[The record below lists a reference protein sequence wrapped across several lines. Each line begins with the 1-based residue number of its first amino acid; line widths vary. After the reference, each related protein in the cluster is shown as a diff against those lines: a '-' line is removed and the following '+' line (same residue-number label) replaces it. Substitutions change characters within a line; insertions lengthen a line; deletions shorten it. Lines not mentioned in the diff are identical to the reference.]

1 MRRRR
6 KRVCNDSPMLYTKSF
21 PLMLLKVSIT
31 EDSNKERIQKKLKH
45 TGIKAK
51 EESTMEKKMNH
62 KSKSIQDILPLDLIH
77 RILLRVPVRH
87 LASLKC
93 VSKRWYSLISD
104 PLFAE
109 LHFHHSPAATKASV
123 FMGGGSLAY
132 FVYLDSLFTDN
143 NDALQVKKVSL
154 PFKMKKLPSDF
165 EFLGSCRGFVLL
177 HRDPH
182 FLVVWNPLT
191 GSGKRISYS
200 HIVSRFKHKGFR
212 LPCKFHLYGF
222 GYDAS
227 QDDYLVFVAWQD
239 KDDHYHFDCFSLRTN
254 SWINLDAALSKPLDV
269 CHRNSCGLFLNGAI
283 HWVPYSLTTY
293 RDAIIIFDMKERTF
307 SRISGPEQ
315 PVMSACTFPTLALL
329 GGCLALYYCNND
341 SCNTH
346 IWVMKEYKVL
356 SSWTLYQIPCKD
368 FRPLCLSSNMDII
381 GRGYTLC
388 GTVGYFIYNVREDLL
403 KHFNDRYCWLPLRTI
418 DPVYTESLLPLPDD
432 IKEKDKKKNMKKS
445 DVCEV
450 FIQGFDRAVLQIK
463 TLLPEADVSAMDVTK
478 VALNGELV
486 DGEVLEEA
494 VDENAAQQQGDEVVR
509 LWRDH
514 GEGRGSGKLTDF
526 HYSFFSLPTRSYDPP
541 AHSGIL

>member
-1 MRRRR
+1 
-6 KRVCNDSPMLYTKSF
+6 
-21 PLMLLKVSIT
+21 
-31 EDSNKERIQKKLKH
+31 
-45 TGIKAK
+45 
-51 EESTMEKKMNH
+51 MEKKMNH

-445 DVCEV
+445 GDRAPSLTTAGLKGYFNKRKRAENQGSSTNADKEGKVLAEKVAALEKDVEKTNLEKEKLVAQVKELESLLSAKEADVCEV

-509 LWRDH
+509 V
-514 GEGRGSGKLTDF
+514 
-526 HYSFFSLPTRSYDPP
+526 
-541 AHSGIL
+541 

>member
-1 MRRRR
+1 
-6 KRVCNDSPMLYTKSF
+6 
-21 PLMLLKVSIT
+21 
-31 EDSNKERIQKKLKH
+31 
-45 TGIKAK
+45 
-51 EESTMEKKMNH
+51 MEKKMNH

-445 DVCEV
+445 ERQSSNSGLRRDNLQNFFMSMECMSFSVQISNSLSALLSDMQRSRRRSWIRQTDRLPLLLFLATNTKLRSTSSFRYSLAISSSFPADDV
-450 FIQGFDRAVLQIK
+450 
-463 TLLPEADVSAMDVTK
+463 P
-478 VALNGELV
+478 
-486 DGEVLEEA
+486 
-494 VDENAAQQQGDEVVR
+494 
-509 LWRDH
+509 
-514 GEGRGSGKLTDF
+514 DF
-526 HYSFFSLPTRSYDPP
+526 GGWINPL
-541 AHSGIL
+541 AIHS

>member
-1 MRRRR
+1 
-6 KRVCNDSPMLYTKSF
+6 
-21 PLMLLKVSIT
+21 
-31 EDSNKERIQKKLKH
+31 
-45 TGIKAK
+45 
-51 EESTMEKKMNH
+51 MEKKMNH
-62 KSKSIQDILPLDLIH
+62 KSKSIQDILPLDLIQ

-87 LASLKC
+87 LARLKC

-104 PLFAE
+104 PHFAE
-109 LHFHHSPAATKASV
+109 LHFHRSPAATNASV

-165 EFLGSCRGFVLL
+165 ELLGSCRGFVLL
-177 HRDPH
+177 HGDPH

-200 HIVSRFKHKGFR
+200 HIVSRCKHKGFR
-212 LPCKFHLYGF
+212 LPSKFHLYGF
-222 GYDAS
+222 GYDAF
-227 QDDYLVFVAWQD
+227 QDDYLVVVAWQD

-283 HWVPYSLTTY
+283 HWVPYPLTAY
-293 RDAIIIFDMKERTF
+293 RDAIIIFDTKERTF

-315 PVMSACTFPTLALL
+315 PVVSACTFPTLALL
-329 GGCLALYYCNND
+329 GGCLALYYHNND

-381 GRGYTLC
+381 GRGYTLY
-388 GTVGYFIYNVREDLL
+388 GTIGYFIYNVREDLL
-403 KHFNDRYCWLPLRTI
+403 KHFNDHYCWLPLRAT
-418 DPVYTESLLPLPDD
+418 DPLYTESLLPLPGD
-432 IKEKDKKKNMKKS
+432 IKEKDKKKKMKKS
-445 DVCEV
+445 AMEIPCLFFRPLCLSNNGDIIGEQFLSDKVQKKKFLIYNVGGE
-450 FIQGFDRAVLQIK
+450 
-463 TLLPEADVSAMDVTK
+463 LLPRVKYLCSAHNISATDTMYTESLLPLPRDIKDKDNKNMMKNRKRKENGHEVHHECFEQLDVAKD
-478 VALNGELV
+478 
-486 DGEVLEEA
+486 
-494 VDENAAQQQGDEVVR
+494 
-509 LWRDH
+509 
-514 GEGRGSGKLTDF
+514 
-526 HYSFFSLPTRSYDPP
+526 
-541 AHSGIL
+541 